1 MRARHFRVSQKNLSN
16 PIRVLNGDR
25 LTLAK
30 PTGVV
35 IQFGQPKNI
44 GSHLDQI
51 HFAMLNRNGQRN
63 GNLPPIVG
71 RNSRLEAAGEQETV
85 TFGSLPKRAA
95 KNRVLSL
102 TRRFGMPAMHRFG
115 NASTRRTART

>member
-1 MRARHFRVSQKNLSN
+1 MLPMRARHFRVRKKNLSN
-16 PIRVLNGDR
+16 TIRILDGDR
-25 LTLAK
+25 LALAK

-35 IQFGQPKNI
+35 IQFGQPQNI
-44 GSHLDQI
+44 RGHLDQI
-51 HFAMLNRNGQRN
+51 CVAILNGNGQWN

-102 TRRFGMPAMHRFG
+102 TARFG
-115 NASTRRTART
+115 